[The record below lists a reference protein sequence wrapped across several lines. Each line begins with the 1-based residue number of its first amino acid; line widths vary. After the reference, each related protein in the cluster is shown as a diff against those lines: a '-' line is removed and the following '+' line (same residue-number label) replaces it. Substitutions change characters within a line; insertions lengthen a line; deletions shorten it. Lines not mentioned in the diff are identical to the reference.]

1 MRHDKT
7 SGIFIYIAICCF
19 FKAEAQTADLRLLQ
33 SINGP
38 AATADH
44 AWANVS
50 KVTGVVSML
59 APVTMLTV
67 GLANNDKELTVK
79 AFETAGAVIIAKGL
93 A

>member
-1 MRHDKT
+1 MIKRRAYL
-7 SGIFIYIAICCF
+7 FILLFAAF